1 VTERPATA
9 PIPRPPARAAG
20 VAVLA
25 GLLSLAAPSA
35 ALELEETY
43 LLDVRLGS
51 ARADIARSL
60 GNGGYELS
68 DGTPIDFEDWYQPRL
83 PEMTVMFLSQVSPR
97 TGVVWGLSTGERGEK
112 YRIDPGL
119 WLGLVHR
126 MPVGRNADVT
136 FTAMSLVGGDFRED
150 SCTADFGEIGGIAT
164 VNCRLAASRLRPED
178 TLDYLV
184 REDGASETVV
194 SIRYEFR
201 F

>member
-1 VTERPATA
+1 MTA
-9 PIPRPPARAAG
+9 PNPRSPARAVSLCAG
-20 VAVLA
+20 MA
-25 GLLSLAAPSA
+25 GLAAFLALAAPCA
-35 ALELEETY
+35 ALELEDTH

-60 GNGGYELS
+60 SNGGYELS
-68 DGTPIDFEDWYQPRL
+68 DGTPIDFEDWYEPHL

-119 WLGLVHR
+119 WLGVVHR
-126 MPVGRNADVT
+126 VPVGRNADVT

-150 SCTADFGEIGGIAT
+150 SCMADFGQIAGIAT
-164 VNCRLAASRLRPED
+164 VNCRLAASRLSPED